1 MLDTVHVGSQDRA
14 VSYTSDEIASQPAL
28 WQRAIE
34 LLPELRSVLPAAG
47 ADVCLVG
54 CGTSLY
60 MARAAAR
67 LRESRGHGRT
77 DAFAASEVPLG
88 RRYDV
93 LVAISRS
100 GTTSEV
106 ASLLRHR
113 IADRTVVLT
122 AVPDGPVA
130 AAADDVVAL
139 PFADEKSVVQT
150 RFATTALALL
160 RAHAGDPGNACVEE
174 GRRALDVPLPVDPA
188 TVTQWTFV
196 GRGWTAG
203 LAEEAALKLRE
214 AAQAWTESYPAL
226 EYRHGPISVSGP
238 GTVLWSFGP
247 LDPSIAAETRT
258 VGATVVDLPLD
269 PLASLV
275 VAQRSAVQ
283 LAHAKGLDPDTPR
296 NLSRSVVLSGEAL
309 AGLS

>member
-1 MLDTVHVGSQDRA
+1 MSFTA
-14 VSYTSDEIASQPAL
+14 DEIASQPAL

-34 LLPELRSVLPAAG
+34 LLPEVRSALPATG
-47 ADVCLVG
+47 ATVCIVG

-67 LRESRGHGRT
+67 LRESRGHGRA
-77 DAFAASEVPLG
+77 DAFAASETPLD
-88 RRYDV
+88 RHYDV
-93 LVAISRS
+93 LLAISRS

-106 ASLLRHR
+106 ASLLGHR
-113 IADRTVVLT
+113 IADRSVVLT

-139 PFADEKSVVQT
+139 PFADERSVVQT
-150 RFATTALALL
+150 RFATTALTLL
-160 RAHAGDPGNACVEE
+160 RAHAGDPGDA
-174 GRRALDVPLPVDPA
+174 ALADARTALAAPLPVDPA

-203 LAEEAALKLRE
+203 LADEAALKLRE
-214 AAQAWTESYPAL
+214 AAQAWTESYPTL
-226 EYRHGPISVSGP
+226 EYRHGPVSVSGP

-247 LDPSIAAETRT
+247 LDPTVAAEARA

-269 PLASLV
+269 PLAALI
-275 VAQRSAVQ
+275 VAQRTAVQ
-283 LAHAKGLDPDTPR
+283 LALVKGLDPDTPR

>member
-1 MLDTVHVGSQDRA
+1 MFT
-14 VSYTSDEIASQPAL
+14 TDEIASQPVL
-28 WQRAIE
+28 WQEAIE
-34 LLPELRSVLPAAG
+34 LLPQVRDVLPAAG
-47 ADVCLVG
+47 ADVCIVG
-54 CGTSLY
+54 CGTSQY
-60 MARAAAR
+60 MARAAAH
-67 LRESRGHGRT
+67 LREGRGLGRT
-77 DAFAASEVPLG
+77 DVFAASEAPLG

-106 ASLLRHR
+106 TSLLRHR
-113 IADRTVVLT
+113 IADRSVLLT

-130 AAADDVVAL
+130 AVADDVVAL
-139 PFADEKSVVQT
+139 PFADEQSVVQT
-150 RFATTALALL
+150 RFATTALMLL
-160 RAHAGDPGNACVEE
+160 RAHAGDPADTAVADAGQ
-174 GRRALDVPLPVDPA
+174 ALTVPLPVDPA

-196 GRGWTAG
+196 GRGWTVG
-203 LAEEAALKLRE
+203 LADEAALKLRE

-247 LDPSIAAETRT
+247 LDPSIAAEARS
-258 VGATVVDLPLD
+258 VGATVIDLPLD
-269 PLASLV
+269 PLAALV
-275 VAQRSAVQ
+275 VAQRTAVQ
-283 LAHAKGLDPDTPR
+283 LALARGLDPDTPR